1 LVALPGKNEKSP
13 NNVNQ
18 ILQTECLCKNS
29 GFDLPKSVR
38 PGSSGRASERGLNKT
53 LIVCLLSAF
62 VFILFSSAIISLVLF
77 IGLRWDGLT
86 VKLLWIAFAVL
97 LFIRGIVYKRSWPR
111 RASILLIGVTLV
123 KLVIFDSD
131 NLSVIQKIISFLVI
145 GVLLLL
151 FSFYHQTYNL
161 LNKKVD
167 NK

>member
-1 LVALPGKNEKSP
+1 MITWK
-13 NNVNQ
+13 
-18 ILQTECLCKNS
+18 
-29 GFDLPKSVR
+29 
-38 PGSSGRASERGLNKT
+38 
-53 LIVCLLSAF
+53 
-62 VFILFSSAIISLVLF
+62 AIILLVLF

-111 RASILLIGVTLV
+111 RASILLIGVRLV

-131 NLSVIQKIISFLVI
+131 NLCVIQKIISFLVI

-161 LNKKVD
+161 LNKKAD